1 MVQMGMLLRWF
12 ITAVALYLTALIV
25 PGVRLA
31 GFAGAV
37 LAALVLGIL
46 NVLLRPL
53 VLLVTLPLNI
63 LTLGVFTFAVNA
75 LMLYLVARLTHQIVL
90 ESVLAA
96 FGAAVVLST
105 VGFVLRRLVA
115 EA

>member
-1 MVQMGMLLRWF
+1 MGMLLRWV

-25 PGVRLA
+25 PGVRVA
-31 GFAGAV
+31 GFAGAM

-63 LTLGVFTFAVNA
+63 LTFGLFTFAVNA
-75 LMLYLVARLTHQIVL
+75 LMLYFVARLTHQIVL

-96 FGAAVVLST
+96 FAAAVVLSA

>member
-1 MVQMGMLLRWF
+1 MGLLLRWF
-12 ITAVALYLTALIV
+12 ITAIALYLTALIV
-25 PGVRLA
+25 PGVRVA
-31 GFAGAV
+31 GFAGAM
-37 LAALVLGIL
+37 LAALALGIL
-46 NVLLRPL
+46 NVVLRPL

-63 LTLGVFTFAVNA
+63 LTLGLFTFAVNA
-75 LMLYLVARLTHQIVL
+75 LMLYLVARVTHQIVL

-96 FGAAVVLST
+96 FAAAVVLSA

>member
-1 MVQMGMLLRWF
+1 MGVLLRWF

-25 PGVRLA
+25 PGVRVA
-31 GFAGAV
+31 GFAGAM

-63 LTLGVFTFAVNA
+63 LTLGLFTFAVNA

-90 ESVLAA
+90 ESALAA
-96 FGAAVVLST
+96 FGAAVVLSV
-105 VGFVLRRLVA
+105 VGFALRRLVA